1 MTTVDAMKQAS
12 SVRPGGAEAIADMAG
27 PVTRR
32 NMPSCAE
39 RAQPPDH
46 GILREHIFQQFS
58 VDGKI
63 GGYLDYL
70 WEKRPAIASE
80 NVYRVSRCLTPCQPV
95 SPVRSSA
102 RRTGFRLVTYLVTCP
117 VMPKA
122 LSRQE
127 RALSCGN

>member
-1 MTTVDAMKQAS
+1 
-12 SVRPGGAEAIADMAG
+12 MAG

-39 RAQPPDH
+39 RAQSPDH

-70 WEKRPAIASE
+70 WEKRPAIKGNSVQHVQAVPS
-80 NVYRVSRCLTPCQPV
+80 RVILSRCRTAQTLFPRHVLLHCRVRERP
-95 SPVRSSA
+95 SPW
-102 RRTGFRLVTYLVTCP
+102 
-117 VMPKA
+117 
-122 LSRQE
+122 
-127 RALSCGN
+127 